1 MSVRNRV
8 SFLKMSSNFESRSSD
23 TNSNASIEMSDNH
36 EDECKMVSTMKDNE
50 TVVLSMITK

>member
-23 TNSNASIEMSDNH
+23 TNSNASREMSDNH